1 MQRKYGPLFIA
12 AARRLSVILG
22 VAGTT
27 YILSMIP
34 GGVSPSQ
41 AAAYGCVDWPT
52 SKFIQTPF
60 DNHAN
65 NNSGLVKLDYNFYG
79 EGLHTTCNRTAAS
92 NDRHAIDLNLN
103 YGDNILPW
111 STGKV
116 ISAGWATGGFAG
128 YGRTVIIDHGDG
140 YWSLYAHLSQINV
153 SVGQTVGISTV
164 VGKVGTSR
172 FGKDGQTVKHLHTAI
187 YRNAKLSNN
196 AAYGGVGV
204 EPKNIKFFRGSG
216 GTYSYFFKS
225 QTISY

>member
-1 MQRKYGPLFIA
+1 MFIA

-27 YILSMIP
+27 YIFSMIP
-34 GGVSPSQ
+34 GGISPSQ
-41 AAAYGCVDWPT
+41 AAFSGCANWPT

-65 NNSGLVKLDYNFYG
+65 NNSGLVNLVYHFYG
-79 EGLHTTCNRTAAS
+79 EGLHTTCTRPTHS
-92 NDRHAIDLNLN
+92 NDYHAIDFKLNS
-103 YGDNILPW
+103 GDNILPW

-128 YGRTVIIDHGDG
+128 YGRTVIIDHGNG

-164 VGKVGTSR
+164 VGKVGTSQ
-172 FGKDGQTVKHLHTAI
+172 FGKDNQTVPHLHTAI
-187 YRNAKLSNN
+187 YLNAKLSNN

-216 GTYSYFFKS
+216 GTYQYFFKG
-225 QTISY
+225 QQISY